1 MIKMFDYKF
10 VYKTSDGKENIYIE
24 RFNKELS
31 NREIFKE
38 QEKIFNKF
46 ENVESVVYEGSFKMV
61 IG

>member
-1 MIKMFDYKF
+1 MFDYKF

-31 NREIFKE
+31 NKEIFKE

>member
-31 NREIFKE
+31 NKEIFKE

>member
-1 MIKMFDYKF
+1 MYDYKF
-10 VYKTSDGKENIYIE
+10 IYKTSSGKEGVYIE

-46 ENVESVVYEGSFKMV
+46 ENVESVVYEGVFKMWV
-61 IG
+61 K

>member
-1 MIKMFDYKF
+1 MFDYKF